1 MVVCFD
7 KIFCIYKYFFKEL
20 IWIESDFFVNEKI
33 SGVYFGVDGCYF
45 VIILMGLNGQMFLV
59 WDVFLLK
66 VV

>member
-45 VIILMGLNGQMFLV
+45 VIILMGLNG
-59 WDVFLLK
+59 
-66 VV
+66 